1 MNVFE
6 SLTENQY
13 LVTYKVGAGEA
24 GSRIDHFLM
33 SRYQRRSREQIK
45 RALDS
50 GAITINR
57 TSAQVGKIKPSSPV
71 MLGDRVLV
79 MTERKAEPEVN
90 FNYKILF
97 EDETLFIIEKPSNL
111 PVHPAGK
118 YFFNTLTTHLKTQG
132 FKTPLEDDVDFY
144 LAHRIDKET
153 SGVLVLSKDKEVSQR
168 LAAQFAERTTEKTY
182 LAITHG
188 RIEKDE
194 FEVNVPIGRDP
205 NAPVTLKMAPLALDA
220 GGQTAST
227 KFKVIERRGKYTL
240 VECYPKT
247 GRQHQIRVHLD
258 HVGHPLVGDKLYG
271 IDVETALTLFERRM
285 PSASQNTLTSM
296 NVETGMEISAEVM
309 AKLILPRHAL
319 HAAGIKFTHPISGK
333 RVEFKS
339 GLPEDLQAFFD
350 AQKD

>member
-1 MNVFE
+1 MNV
-6 SLTENQY
+6 SHRLSENQY
-13 LVTYKVGAGEA
+13 LVTYNVGSGES
-24 GSRIDHFLM
+24 GSRIDNFLK
-33 SRYQRRSREQIK
+33 SRYHRRSREQIK

-50 GAITINR
+50 GAISIIR
-57 TSAQVGKIKPSSPV
+57 TSSQVGKIKPSSTV
-71 MLGDRVLV
+71 MLGDQVHV
-79 MTERKAEPEVN
+79 MTERKEEPEVN

-97 EDETLFIIEKPSNL
+97 EDETLFIVEKPSNL

-132 FKTPLEDDVDFY
+132 FKTPLNDDVDFY

-153 SGVLVLSKDKEVSQR
+153 SGVLVLSKDKEVSQK
-168 LAAQFAERTTEKTY
+168 LAAQFADRTTEKTY

-194 FEVNVPIGRDP
+194 FSVDVPIGRDP
-205 NAPVTLKMAPLALDA
+205 NAPVTLKMAPLALEA
-220 GGQTAST
+220 GGQTAAT
-227 KFKVIERRGKYTL
+227 KFKVIERRGNFTL

-258 HVGHPLVGDKLYG
+258 HVGHPIVGDKLYG
-271 IDVETALTLFERRM
+271 IEVDTALTLFERRM

-296 NVETGMEISAEVM
+296 QFQTAMEISPEVM
-309 AKLILPRHAL
+309 EKLILPRHAL
-319 HAAGIKFTHPISGK
+319 HAAGIKFSHPITGK
-333 RVEFKS
+333 RVEFRS

-350 AQKD
+350 TITI